1 MSKGK
6 PRAEK
11 RRIEGEYEISTG
23 TARVIADPDRHGAY
37 ILELNSV
44 PSSPIVLGAP
54 RVLLF
59 DYMVWT
65 TAVARAFVEQR
76 RDPEELTITHL
87 GGAACTLPRY
97 FADVWPTSQNAVV
110 ELDRKLADYV
120 REWFDFPDP
129 PAVSIEV
136 AEARSATHAMPESS
150 TDVLIRDVFAGG
162 TTPEHLCTVE
172 FFAAAYRVLTPG
184 GLYLANHAAYP
195 GLQTTAKEL
204 ASMREVF
211 PYIAA
216 VADPEILAGR
226 TYGNIVL
233 LGSDTPLEEDAITK
247 TLVDASSHATLKSDA
262 WVSHVAGTTRPR
274 HDRRAPFMQY

>member
-1 MSKGK
+1 M

-11 RRIEGEYEISTG
+11 RRIEGDYDISTG
-23 TARVIADPDRHGAY
+23 TARVIADPDRDGAY

-59 DYMVWT
+59 DYMVWA
-65 TAVARAFVEQR
+65 TAVVEAWVEQR
-76 RDPEELTITHL
+76 RDPENLSITHL

-97 FADVWPTSQNAVV
+97 FADVWPASHNAVV
-110 ELDRKLADYV
+110 ELDRKLAAYV
-120 REWFDFPDP
+120 REWFDFPEP

-136 AEARSATHAMPESS
+136 AEARSATHAMPENS

-172 FFAAAYRVLTPG
+172 FFAAARRVLTPG
-184 GLYLANHAAYP
+184 GLYLANHGAYP
-195 GLQTTAKEL
+195 GLQTTSKEL

-233 LGSDTPLEEDAITK
+233 LGSDAPIEGYAIAK
-247 TLVDASSHATLKSDA
+247 KLIDVSSHATFKSDA
-262 WVSHVAGTTRPR
+262 WVNHVAGTTRPR
-274 HDRRAPFMQY
+274 RDRREPLRSY